1 MKLATLKVGG
11 RDGSLVA
18 VSRDLSRAA
27 SAATVVPTMLE
38 ALEHWDETA
47 PALEAL
53 YDALNNNAAPGS
65 FAFDQRACA
74 APLPRANQWL
84 DASTYGAHGKLMKA
98 SLKLERQP
106 HADFPLLLQGMPSD
120 FLGPFDDEPLPSDD
134 VDIDFECEIGVITG
148 AVPARPTLDQAGA
161 AIRLLVMLN
170 DWTLRGVVPKE
181 IASGFGF
188 MRAKAP
194 VAFGAVAIT
203 PDEAGEAWRNFRL
216 NVRAKIWYNGKPWG
230 DVSAAGMDY
239 GFDQLVAEVATNRRV
254 LPGTIIGSG
263 SISEGDPAKVG
274 ASNVAEVRGYEII
287 TTGAPSSPYV
297 HFGDVVRMETLDADG
312 GSLFGVIEPRAVKAP
327 E

>member
-1 MKLATLKVGG
+1 MKFATLRNGN
-11 RDGSLVA
+11 RDGHLIV
-18 VSRDLSRAA
+18 VSRDLTRAA
-27 SAATVVPTMLE
+27 SAKNIVPTLLD
-38 ALEHWDETA
+38 ALEHWDQVA
-47 PALEAL
+47 PQLEIL
-53 YDALNNNAAPGS
+53 STSLNNNTAPNS

-148 AVPARPTLDQAGA
+148 AVPARPTLAQAGA
-161 AIRLLVMLN
+161 SVRLLVMLN

-194 VAFGAVAIT
+194 VAFAAVAIT
-203 PDEAGEAWRNFRL
+203 PDEVGDAWRDFRL
-216 NVRAKIWYNGKPWG
+216 HLRAKIRYNGKPWG

-239 GFDQLVAEVATNRRV
+239 GFDQLIAEVATNRRV

-263 SISEGDPAKVG
+263 SISEGDPARVG

-287 TTGAPSSPYV
+287 TTGAASSPYA
-297 HFGDVVRMETLDADG
+297 HFGNVVRMETLDAQG
-312 GSLFGVIEPRAVKAP
+312 ASLFGVIEQRVVKSP
-327 E
+327 